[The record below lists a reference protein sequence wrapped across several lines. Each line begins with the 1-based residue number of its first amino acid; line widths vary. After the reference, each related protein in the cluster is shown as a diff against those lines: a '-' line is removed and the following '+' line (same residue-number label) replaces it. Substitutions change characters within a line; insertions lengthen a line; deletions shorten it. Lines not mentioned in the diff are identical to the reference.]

1 MISFYNKFRH
11 LVVGSGKKTLGK
23 DLKSLI
29 VKAVN
34 FINNDVKTHLGIK
47 VALQKKVT
55 FQDNNNKLDSSILG
69 G

>member
-1 MISFYNKFRH
+1 LI
-11 LVVGSGKKTLGK
+11 GSGKKTLGK

-34 FINNDVKTHLGIK
+34 FINNDVKSHLGIK
-47 VALQKKVT
+47 APQQKKVT
-55 FQDNNNKLDSSILG
+55 FGADNSNNILDSSILG